1 MADLTIDFL
10 KREIKAGRMPK
21 NLLPIQSGV
30 GNVANAV
37 TAGFVRSD
45 FRDLTV
51 YTEVIQDG
59 MLDLIDAGKLNF
71 ASGTAFSPSP
81 EGMARFF
88 KDIEKYKKYMILR
101 PQEISNSAEVIRRLG
116 VIAMNTAVEVDI
128 YGNVNSTHIAGTHMI
143 NGIGGSG
150 DFARNAYLTIFY
162 TPSVAKGG
170 KISAVVPFCSHVDQ
184 PEHDV
189 DVIITEQGVADLRG
203 KSPRQRAKEI
213 IENCAHPDFRPML
226 RDYFQRADAKTNH
239 AHTPHLLDEAFS
251 FHQRYLETGS
261 MKRES
266 QEDTGKV

>member
-1 MADLTIDFL
+1 
-10 KREIKAGRMPK
+10 
-21 NLLPIQSGV
+21 
-30 GNVANAV
+30 
-37 TAGFVRSD
+37 
-45 FRDLTV
+45 
-51 YTEVIQDG
+51 

-128 YGNVNSTHIAGTHMI
+128 YGNVNSTHIAGTNMI

-213 IENCAHPDFRPML
+213 IEHCAHPDFRPML

-261 MKRES
+261 MKRAS
-266 QEDTGKV
+266 QGNPGNV